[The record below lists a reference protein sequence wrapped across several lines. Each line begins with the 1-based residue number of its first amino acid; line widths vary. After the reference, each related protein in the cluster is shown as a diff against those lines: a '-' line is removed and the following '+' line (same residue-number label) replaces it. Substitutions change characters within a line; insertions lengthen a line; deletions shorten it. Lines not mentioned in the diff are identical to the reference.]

1 MIFSENF
8 YRVGKPGDLE
18 YNASIASVYKGETG
32 GSRQKQEHGG
42 ETKTAMKYIT
52 FAIPCYN
59 SEEYMEHAIN
69 SILPAGEDVE
79 ILVVNDGS
87 KDQTAEIGKRYE
99 AMYPGI
105 VRVIDKENGGHGD
118 AVNAG
123 LSQASG
129 VYFKV
134 VDSDD
139 WVDEEALM
147 KILNKVKEFVRTE
160 SVVDMIISNYVY
172 EKVGME
178 HKKVI
183 HYRNVLPQNEVFRWD
198 DIGSFHLDQYI
209 LMHSVIYRTEMLK
222 LCQLKLPK
230 HTFYVDNIY
239 VYYPLPHVRTLY
251 YMDVDFYRYFIGRED
266 QSVNEKVMIGRVD
279 QQIFVTKTMISM
291 YELRLIPSKKLRK
304 YMINYLAIMMT
315 VSSILCIRSEDKEN
329 LEKKRELWKY
339 LKKKDYKTYFK
350 IRHGILGQTMNLP
363 GRSGRK
369 VSSMAYSVA
378 RRIIGFN

>member
-1 MIFSENF
+1 
-8 YRVGKPGDLE
+8 
-18 YNASIASVYKGETG
+18 
-32 GSRQKQEHGG
+32 
-42 ETKTAMKYIT
+42 MKYIT
-52 FAIPCYN
+52 FAIPCFN
-59 SEEYMEHAIN
+59 SEAYMEKAVN
-69 SILPAGEDVE
+69 SILPGGEDVE
-79 ILVVNDGS
+79 ILIVNDGS
-87 KDQTAEIGKRYE
+87 TDGTAEIGKRLE
-99 AMYPGI
+99 EQYPGI
-105 VRVIDKENGGHGD
+105 VKLINQENGGHGD
-118 AVNAG
+118 AVNTG
-123 LSQASG
+123 LSHARG
-129 VYFKV
+129 KYFKV

-139 WVDEEALM
+139 WVDEESLM
-147 KILNKVKEFVRTE
+147 KVLETIKGFVEAE
-160 SVVDMIISNYVY
+160 SQVDMIISNYVY

-183 HYRNVLPQNEVFRWD
+183 HYRNVLPQNQIFRWD

-222 LCQLKLPK
+222 LCQLRLPK

-266 QSVNEKVMIGRVD
+266 QSVNEKVMISRVD
-279 QQIFVTKTMISM
+279 QQIFVTKTMIGM
-291 YELRLIPSKKLRK
+291 YEFRIVQSKKLRK

-315 VSSILCIRSEDKEN
+315 VSSILCIRSKKKEN
-329 LEKKRELWKY
+329 LEKKKELWKY
-339 LKKKDYKTYFK
+339 LKQKDYKVYFK